1 MLSSRNK
8 LLIITAIIVFGVIAR
23 LLPHFP
29 NFAPMGALALFAVA
43 FYKRKYLALVIPGLA
58 WWLSDLYLNNMIYNS
73 ADGFTLFTAD
83 QFFSLF
89 ALTLIVILGKRL
101 FKKVNAPNVM
111 IGSLSASLIFFVVS
125 NFGVWMQGILY
136 PKTVQGLVE
145 CYSMAL
151 PFYRGTLI
159 SDLIFSGV
167 FFGAMH
173 MITSFENKNKAITQ
187 ITLHAK
193 RI

>member
-125 NFGVWMQGILY
+125 NLGVWMQGILY

-151 PFYRGTLI
+151 PFYRGTLV
-159 SDLIFSGV
+159 SDLIFTGV

-173 MITSFENKNKAITQ
+173 VMTSFENKNKAITQ
-187 ITLHAK
+187 TTLHAK
-193 RI
+193 

>member
-89 ALTLIVILGKRL
+89 ALILIVILGKLL

-125 NFGVWMQGILY
+125 NLGVWMQGILY

-151 PFYRGTLI
+151 PFYRGTLV
-159 SDLIFSGV
+159 SDLIFTGV

-173 MITSFENKNKAITQ
+173 MMTSFENKNKAITQ
-187 ITLHAK
+187 TTLHTK

>member
-43 FYKRKYLALVIPGLA
+43 FYQRKYLALVIPGLA
-58 WWLSDLYLNNMIYNS
+58 WWLSDLYLNNMVYQS
-73 ADGFTLFTAD
+73 TDGFTLFTAD

-89 ALTLIVILGKRL
+89 ALTLIVILGKFM
-101 FKKVNAPNVM
+101 FKKVNVPKVLV
-111 IGSLSASLIFFVVS
+111 GSLSASLIFFVVS

-136 PKTVQGLVE
+136 PKTIQGLVE
-145 CYSMAL
+145 CYALAL

-159 SDLIFSGV
+159 SDFIFTGF
-167 FFGAMH
+167 FFGAMQL
-173 MITSFENKNKAITQ
+173 INSFENKNEAITQ
-187 ITLHAK
+187 TT
-193 RI
+193 

>member
-89 ALTLIVILGKRL
+89 ALILIVILGKLL

-125 NFGVWMQGILY
+125 NLGVWMQGILY
-136 PKTVQGLVE
+136 PKTLQGLVE

-151 PFYRGTLI
+151 PFYRGTLV
-159 SDLIFSGV
+159 SDLIFTGV

-173 MITSFENKNKAITQ
+173 MMTSFENKNKAITQ
-187 ITLHAK
+187 TTLHTK

>member
-1 MLSSRNK
+1 
-8 LLIITAIIVFGVIAR
+8 
-23 LLPHFP
+23 
-29 NFAPMGALALFAVA
+29 MGALALFAVA

-151 PFYRGTLI
+151 PFYRGTLV
-159 SDLIFSGV
+159 SDLIFTGV

-173 MITSFENKNKAITQ
+173 MMTSFENKNKAITQ
-187 ITLHAK
+187 TTLHTK

>member
-89 ALTLIVILGKRL
+89 ALILIVILGKRL

-125 NFGVWMQGILY
+125 NLGVWMQGILY

-151 PFYRGTLI
+151 PFYRGTLV
-159 SDLIFSGV
+159 SDLIFTGV

-187 ITLHAK
+187 TE
-193 RI
+193 

>member
-125 NFGVWMQGILY
+125 NLGVWMQGILY
-136 PKTVQGLVE
+136 PKTLQGLVE

-151 PFYRGTLI
+151 PFYRGTLV
-159 SDLIFSGV
+159 SDLIFTGV

-173 MITSFENKNKAITQ
+173 MMTSFENKNKAITQ
-187 ITLHAK
+187 TTLHTK

>member
-125 NFGVWMQGILY
+125 NLGVWMQGILY

-151 PFYRGTLI
+151 PFYRGTLV
-159 SDLIFSGV
+159 SDLIFTGV

-173 MITSFENKNKAITQ
+173 MMTSFENKNKAITQ
-187 ITLHAK
+187 TTLHEK

>member
-73 ADGFTLFTAD
+73 ADEFTLFTAD

-89 ALTLIVILGKRL
+89 ALTLIVILGKFM
-101 FKKVNAPNVM
+101 FKKVNAPNVLV
-111 IGSLSASLIFFVVS
+111 GSLSASLIFFVVS

-151 PFYRGTLI
+151 PFYRGTLV
-159 SDLIFSGV
+159 SDLIFTGV

-173 MITSFENKNKAITQ
+173 VMTSFENKNKAITQ
-187 ITLHAK
+187 TTLHAK
-193 RI
+193 

>member
-89 ALTLIVILGKRL
+89 ALTLIVILGKLL

-125 NFGVWMQGILY
+125 NLGVWMQGILY
-136 PKTVQGLVE
+136 PKTLQGLVE

-151 PFYRGTLI
+151 PFYRGTLV
-159 SDLIFSGV
+159 SDLIFTGV

-173 MITSFENKNKAITQ
+173 MMTSFENKNKAITQ
-187 ITLHAK
+187 TTLHTK

>member
-58 WWLSDLYLNNMIYNS
+58 WGLSDLYLNNMIYNS

-89 ALTLIVILGKRL
+89 ALILIVILGKLL

-125 NFGVWMQGILY
+125 NLGVWMQGILY
-136 PKTVQGLVE
+136 PKTLQGLVE

-151 PFYRGTLI
+151 PFYRGTLV
-159 SDLIFSGV
+159 SDLIFTGV

-173 MITSFENKNKAITQ
+173 MMTSFENKNKAITQ
-187 ITLHAK
+187 TTLHTK

>member
-83 QFFSLF
+83 QFFSLS
-89 ALTLIVILGKRL
+89 ALILIVILGKLL

-125 NFGVWMQGILY
+125 NLGVWMQGILY

-151 PFYRGTLI
+151 PFYRGTLV
-159 SDLIFSGV
+159 SDLIFTGV

-173 MITSFENKNKAITQ
+173 MMTSFENKNKAINQ
-187 ITLHAK
+187 KTLHAK